1 MRRLALSMLVAIAT
15 GGLASCNILVPA
27 AFIFA
32 PEPMVEPAYELPD
45 RSTVVFVD
53 DRQNLVTPTSLR
65 RIIGNR
71 VSQDLMVEEAVTTTI
86 DASDAEAFARVND
99 TDGAPMAIDAIGR
112 AVGADVV
119 IYVEMVE
126 FRDRTDP
133 YQPKPRAS
141 CRVRVIDAVNR
152 TRLFPD
158 PSASEPSQLV
168 QVELPAM
175 NPDDLRSR
183 AARNQ
188 VGELLANRLGQ
199 QAGRLFYEWNSNKIG
214 TSLEGG

>member
-1 MRRLALSMLVAIAT
+1 MLMAVAAMGLS
-15 GGLASCNILVPA
+15 SCNIIVPA
-27 AFIFA
+27 AFIFS
-32 PEPMVEPAYELPD
+32 PEPMVEPVFVLQD
-45 RSTVVFVD
+45 RPTVVFVD

-65 RIIGNR
+65 RVIGNR
-71 VSQDLMVEEAVTTTI
+71 VSQDLMVEEVVAKTI
-86 DASDAEAFARVND
+86 DTSDAEAVARVND
-99 TDGAPMAIDAIGR
+99 TDGAPMAIDEIGR

-119 IYVEMVE
+119 IYMEMVE

-141 CRVRVIDAVNR
+141 CRVRVIDAVNL

-158 PSASEPSQLV
+158 ATAEESSYLV

-175 NPDDLRSR
+175 DPGQMRSR

-188 VGELLANRLGQ
+188 VGEMLANRLGQ
-199 QAGRLFYEWNSNKIG
+199 QAGRLFYEWNSSKIG
-214 TSLEGG
+214 TSLDGG